1 MAKKFFKSFEVCTC
15 RHVTLGEIVYAIKE
29 RDAKTLEDISKF
41 TDAGSFCKC
50 CVDSSID
57 TGEEKK
63 ELYLTQILDKFKEE
77 K

>member
-1 MAKKFFKSFEVCTC
+1 MAKKFSASFEVCSC
-15 RHVTLGEIVYAIKE
+15 HHVTLGEIVYAIKE
-29 RDAKTLEDISKF
+29 RKAKTLQDIGKF
-41 TDAGSFCKC
+41 TDAGTYCKC
-50 CVDSSID
+50 CVDSSLD